1 MSVDMI
7 MDLKLQLAKVA
18 AKYPRH
24 IRVIYLR
31 FFANATLAD
40 VGAALGVST
49 DRARQIEVKALR
61 LLRQELHRNR
71 MHTLE
76 MY

>member
-1 MSVDMI
+1 MSIEMNI
-7 MDLKLQLAKVA
+7 DLNRLLAKVA

-40 VGAALGVST
+40 VADTLGIAHE
-49 DRARQIEVKALR
+49 RARQIEVKALR
-61 LLRQELHRNR
+61 LLRTEMHRNR
-71 MHTLE
+71 IHSLE

>member
-1 MSVDMI
+1 MSVEMNI
-7 MDLKLQLAKVA
+7 DLKRLLAMVA

-40 VGAALGVST
+40 CGKTLGVST

-61 LLRQELHRNR
+61 LLRTEMHRNR
-71 MHTLE
+71 IHSLE

>member
-1 MSVDMI
+1 MNIDMI
-7 MDLKLQLAKVA
+7 MDLKMQMANVA

-31 FFANATLAD
+31 FFTNATLAD

-49 DRARQIEVKALR
+49 DRARRIEVKALR

-71 MHTLE
+71 MHSLE

>member
-40 VGAALGVST
+40 VGEALGVST

-61 LLRQELHRNR
+61 LLRQELYRNR